1 MKSHQIA
8 SKRRTQRKR
17 QLAAPSSIKRR
28 LMSCHLIKSLRDQ
41 YKIRSLPIK
50 RGDEVKMLK
59 GKSKGKSGKSK
70 GKSGKVVQVYRKR
83 NVIFVDKVNREKQ
96 NGQSVFLPI
105 RPCHCIIEK
114 LLINKDRT
122 KTIEKRA
129 ALKVKA
135 AEKHKE

>member
-1 MKSHQIA
+1 MKSHTIA
-8 SKRRTQRKR
+8 SKRRTQRKL
-17 QLAAPSSIKRR
+17 QLTAPSSIRRR
-28 LMSCHLIKSLRDQ
+28 LMSCHLNKSLRDQ
-41 YKIRSLPIK
+41 YKIRCLPIK
-50 RGDEVKMLK
+50 RGDEVKILK
-59 GKSKGKSGKSK
+59 GKSK

-105 RPCHCIIEK
+105 RPCHCIVEK

-129 ALKVKA
+129 AIKA
-135 AEKHKE
+135 KAEKKYE